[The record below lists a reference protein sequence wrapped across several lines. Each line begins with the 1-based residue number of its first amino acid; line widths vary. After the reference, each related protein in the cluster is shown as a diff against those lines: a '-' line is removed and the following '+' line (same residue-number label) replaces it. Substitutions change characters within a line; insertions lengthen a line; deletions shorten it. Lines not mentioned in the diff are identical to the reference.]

1 MAELKDVVQ
10 KLDENKRANDAAIT
24 SLKGTFDKHFAMLK
38 RGMLDKLEADIEA
51 NNKSRQESATV
62 SSGGGAGGFK
72 IPTLGGLFKGV
83 LAGITALG
91 AAMLGLRG
99 WEMGAIKKL
108 RRMFSKEGS
117 IGRLFSNAFDSI
129 KNTISR
135 RLQMVKDIWGKDP
148 EKSFGARIKNWY
160 NRQVTRMRSFLG
172 MADDIPG
179 EKVTFL
185 QRARN
190 WFAGLRQSLAASL
203 GITMVDADGK
213 KVTKADMTLAQRVRN
228 YFSNM
233 RTRISQSFG
242 LTMANVDPE
251 TQKFQKF
258 TLAQR
263 VRSYFGKMRTSLLTS
278 FGLGDEAMKAAG
290 AGDDVAKM
298 SVMQRIKTAF
308 DAKFKSVLAMFG
320 LDAADY
326 AKTVG
331 GATDDLAKGKGG
343 GLLARLGG
351 MIDNLVAPIRS
362 MITGARTWM
371 SGAGKAMMDFFKP
384 FLGAAGG
391 FAKMIGKF
399 LKPIGVVFS
408 LFDGFKA
415 YQNQEG
421 GFLAK
426 IGAGVAEAV
435 ADFFGMPLD
444 LLKDIVS
451 WAAGKL
457 GFKNAEKFL
466 DSFSF
471 DKIFKDI
478 LRSIFGL
485 GGKTKDF
492 LVGLIPTGEDIKAF
506 GKKLLPSFDFDI
518 GNPLPFIGKTI
529 GGVFDSMGNLFSE
542 YLPSWAGGDSLSSW
556 AKGTGDSIR
565 KMFGANQGS
574 TAATPSPMNMAASD
588 FAGGGAQQ
596 RNLSPGAMGGQ
607 GQVNIAIDAKDLS
620 DKSSGKGAATYSG
633 TSGFGSYSEDR
644 GLAFP

>member
-1 MAELKDVVQ
+1 
-10 KLDENKRANDAAIT
+10 
-24 SLKGTFDKHFAMLK
+24 
-38 RGMLDKLEADIEA
+38 
-51 NNKSRQESATV
+51 
-62 SSGGGAGGFK
+62 
-72 IPTLGGLFKGV
+72 
-83 LAGITALG
+83 
-91 AAMLGLRG
+91 
-99 WEMGAIKKL
+99 
-108 RRMFSKEGS
+108 
-117 IGRLFSNAFDSI
+117 
-129 KNTISR
+129 
-135 RLQMVKDIWGKDP
+135 
-148 EKSFGARIKNWY
+148 
-160 NRQVTRMRSFLG
+160 
-172 MADDIPG
+172 
-179 EKVTFL
+179 
-185 QRARN
+185 
-190 WFAGLRQSLAASL
+190 
-203 GITMVDADGK
+203 
-213 KVTKADMTLAQRVRN
+213 
-228 YFSNM
+228 
-233 RTRISQSFG
+233 
-242 LTMANVDPE
+242 
-251 TQKFQKF
+251 
-258 TLAQR
+258 
-263 VRSYFGKMRTSLLTS
+263 
-278 FGLGDEAMKAAG
+278 
-290 AGDDVAKM
+290 
-298 SVMQRIKTAF
+298 
-308 DAKFKSVLAMFG
+308 
-320 LDAADY
+320 
-326 AKTVG
+326 
-331 GATDDLAKGKGG
+331 
-343 GLLARLGG
+343 
-351 MIDNLVAPIRS
+351 
-362 MITGARTWM
+362 
-371 SGAGKAMMDFFKP
+371 
-384 FLGAAGG
+384 
-391 FAKMIGKF
+391 MIGKF
-399 LKPIGVVFS
+399 MKPIGVVFS

-457 GFKNAEKFL
+457 GLKNAEKFL

-471 DKIFKDI
+471 DAIFKDI

-620 DKSSGKGAATYSG
+620 DKSTGKGAATYAG
-633 TSGFGSYSEDR
+633 TSGFGSFSEDR